1 MEVTMEV
8 TRYKSMENDGPVV
21 AFFSLK
27 IPKWGMT
34 LNDCRLIR
42 TKNGGFFVG
51 FPSKKYEDNGETK
64 YSPYIWLEKDVSERF
79 QTAAK
84 EAIDAYV
91 KRSQPQEQPHV
102 QPNATPDDNCPF

>member
-8 TRYKSMENDGPVV
+8 TRYKGMENDGPVV
-21 AFFSLK
+21 AFFSMK

-51 FPSKKYEDNGETK
+51 FPCKKYEDNGETK
-64 YSPYIWLEKDVSERF
+64 YSPYIWLDKEVSERF
-79 QTAAK
+79 QKAAK
-84 EAIDAYV
+84 EAIDEYV
-91 KRSQPQEQPHV
+91 KKSQPQEPANGRPV
-102 QPNATPDDNCPF
+102 QSDDGCPF

>member
-1 MEVTMEV
+1 MEV

>member
-1 MEVTMEV
+1 MEV

-51 FPSKKYEDNGETK
+51 FPSKKYEDNGKTK
-64 YSPYIWLEKDVSERF
+64 YSPYVWLEKEVSERF
-79 QTAAK
+79 QKAAK
-84 EAIDAYV
+84 EAIDEYV
-91 KRSQPQEQPHV
+91 KRQPQEQAHV
-102 QPNATPDDNCPF
+102 QPAESYDAAAPF